1 MDIGISWEKIMIR
14 IILLLLSFGLV
25 ADNEIFI
32 NQSGSNAAIDLEQLG
47 SSNIIGGDDAIAG
60 TMTKA
65 IFSGTGWTL
74 DINQIGSSNLF
85 LTDGM
90 YGDNFTGFYEFDGDS
105 NEFEWS
111 MDTTGLNGADYVN
124 VYVDVTGSFN
134 TADVDIG
141 ENNDVSYLD
150 LDWTI
155 LGDSNEIEFD
165 LDSAYATNFM
175 DINGDSNEL
184 TFTGSGY
191 GSSANDAGYFYLD
204 LDGDSN
210 VFTITQASTLARDW
224 LKIETN
230 ASNSNICIVQNDGGT
245 ATSC

>member
-1 MDIGISWEKIMIR
+1 MIR

-32 NQSGSNAAIDLEQLG
+32 KQTGSNAAIDLEQLG
-47 SSNIIGGDDAIAG
+47 SGNLIGGDDAVSG

-65 IFSGTGWTL
+65 IFYGTGWTL
-74 DINQIGSSNLF
+74 DINQIGSSNKF

-124 VYVDVTGSFN
+124 ANVNVTGSFN

-141 ENNDVSYLD
+141 ESNDVSYLD

-155 LGDSNEIEFD
+155 LGDSNEITFD

-175 DINGDSNEL
+175 DITGDSNEL

-191 GSSANDAGYFYLD
+191 GASANDAGYFYLD
-204 LDGDSN
+204 LTGDSN
-210 VFTITQASTLARDW
+210 TMTITQASTLAADW
-224 LKIETN
+224 LKIESN
-230 ASNSNICIVQNDGGT
+230 ASNSNICIVQSDGGT
-245 ATSC
+245 STSC

>member
-1 MDIGISWEKIMIR
+1 M
-14 IILLLLSFGLV
+14 LSLTV
-25 ADNEIFI
+25 MADNEIFI
-32 NQSGSNAAIDLEQLG
+32 NQSGNNASIDLEQLG
-47 SSNIIGGDDAIAG
+47 SGNLIGGDDAISG

-74 DINQIGSSNLF
+74 DINQIGSSNKF

-124 VYVDVTGSFN
+124 VNVDVTGSFN
-134 TADVDIG
+134 TADVDLG
-141 ENNDVSYLD
+141 ETAEVSYLD

-184 TFTGSGY
+184 TFEGSGY
-191 GSSANDAGYFYLD
+191 GASSSDAGYFYLD

-210 VFTITQASTLARDW
+210 VFSITQSSTLARDW
-224 LKIETN
+224 LKIE
-230 ASNSNICIVQNDGGT
+230 SNVSNGNICIVQSDGGT
-245 ATSC
+245 TTSC

>member
-1 MDIGISWEKIMIR
+1 MIR
-14 IILLLLSFGLV
+14 IILLMLSLTV
-25 ADNEIFI
+25 MADNEIFI
-32 NQSGSNAAIDLEQLG
+32 NQSGNNASIDLEQLG
-47 SSNIIGGDDAIAG
+47 SGNLIGGDDAISG

-74 DINQIGSSNLF
+74 DINQIGSSNKF

-124 VYVDVTGSFN
+124 VNVDVTGSFN
-134 TADVDIG
+134 TADVDLG
-141 ENNDVSYLD
+141 ETAEVSYLD

-184 TFTGSGY
+184 TFEGSGY
-191 GSSANDAGYFYLD
+191 GASSSDAGYFYLD

-210 VFTITQASTLARDW
+210 VFSITQSSTLARDW
-224 LKIETN
+224 LKIE
-230 ASNSNICIVQNDGGT
+230 SNVSNGHICIVQSDGGT
-245 ATSC
+245 TTSC